1 MQKKSPI
8 SGIKMCSPYVC
19 EKHGSIV
26 IKICKFQPRYAT
38 LWQLNHTWPQNIS
51 FDVEKLAWNKA
62 ICRVKKSFDQNIHI

>member
-26 IKICKFQPRYAT
+26 IKIGKIQPRYAT
-38 LWQLNHTWPQNIS
+38 LVAVRPHMAQNIS